1 MKELVASLREV
12 EFPQERFELVV
23 VDDGSKDGTSDFIKN
38 LETPFDVQYHFQENQ
53 GPGAARNRAM
63 SVARGEYFIFIDSD
77 VILPPDYL
85 LAIDRHLEAH
95 DWEAFGGPDSSHPSF
110 SPLLHAI
117 NYSMTSFIGTG
128 GTRGKSESVTR
139 FYPRSFN
146 MGIHRSVYET
156 IGGMNDLRHG
166 QDMDYSARIYRS
178 GFKVGLIPE
187 AVVFHKRRT
196 SIRKFF
202 KQIFNWGIARINLGR
217 QYPELLK
224 TVHLLPAGL
233 IALSL
238 FIFVGSMFIPVL
250 FWALLYILFGA
261 VGVALFAFFQ
271 SYSMHRSI
279 KIASLSVLTLFIQV
293 IAYGLG
299 SWSGL
304 WQWLRGKSRA
314 EGFTRNY
321 YK

>member
-1 MKELVASLREV
+1 
-12 EFPQERFELVV
+12 
-23 VDDGSKDGTSDFIKN
+23 
-38 LETPFDVQYHFQENQ
+38 
-53 GPGAARNRAM
+53 
-63 SVARGEYFIFIDSD
+63 
-77 VILPPDYL
+77 
-85 LAIDRHLEAH
+85 
-95 DWEAFGGPDSSHPSF
+95 
-110 SPLLHAI
+110 
-117 NYSMTSFIGTG
+117 
-128 GTRGKSESVTR
+128 
-139 FYPRSFN
+139 
-146 MGIHRSVYET
+146 
-156 IGGMNDLRHG
+156 
-166 QDMDYSARIYRS
+166 
-178 GFKVGLIPE
+178 
-187 AVVFHKRRT
+187 VVFHKRRT